1 MGRVSSEGVG
11 RRNADRTMRRCA
23 LPPEPAVTGPF
34 SRRSASGPDHA
45 IMSRMFRF
53 LAVLVALAAAAP
65 APVLADGDHD
75 RARRARAAG
84 EIAGLDQLL
93 ARIAAEQPGRVIDVE
108 LERARGRY
116 VYEVKLLTQIRDALK
131 S

>member
-1 MGRVSSEGVG
+1 
-11 RRNADRTMRRCA
+11 
-23 LPPEPAVTGPF
+23 
-34 SRRSASGPDHA
+34 
-45 IMSRMFRF
+45 MFRF

-116 VYEVKLLTQIRDALK
+116 VYEVKLLTPDGRRRKLRYDAISLDPIVR
-131 S
+131 